1 MRIASMLSS
10 SLDGCA
16 QHPARETMMRLVVV
30 ATPARQFIYF
40 EHTLMMRW
48 LLRFSGLT
56 AASAATARCGWY
68 LNDFYER
75 ITQLCAFHSGRS
87 ISPLMLVP

>member
-16 QHPARETMMRLVVV
+16 QHPTRETMMRLVVV

-40 EHTLMMRW
+40 EHY
-48 LLRFSGLT
+48 FD
-56 AASAATARCGWY
+56 AARAAFFRPHSRKRCSSDYAVSAAC
-68 LNDFYER
+68 
-75 ITQLCAFHSGRS
+75 
-87 ISPLMLVP
+87 